1 MYEARGESATW
12 AVAVVSVATH
22 NNAAINDAEMKQPH
36 PPMRRAFLIV
46 PFLSFYDVNYAL
58 LEFQII
64 IKVGRQ
70 QVLAQR
76 HPRL

>member
-22 NNAAINDAEMKQPH
+22 NNAAMNVAEMKPPH

-46 PFLSFYDVNYAL
+46 PFLSFYDVYYAL
-58 LEFQII
+58 FEFQII

-70 QVLAQR
+70 QALAQR
-76 HPRL
+76 HSRL